1 MGGTT
6 STTGGAASGG
16 DAGGEDGKGGAA
28 GGATTSSG
36 GNHAAGSN
44 SGGTASTGGAAAG
57 ADAGSAGSNGGSAG
71 NIGDAGAAGSAG
83 DDTGSKREW
92 ALWPMP
98 NPASAGLPRPANY
111 DTTTNT
117 LLARDLVTGLT
128 WPRSLDPNYTEA
140 APARTKCQEMVF
152 AGYDDWR
159 LPTMIEMFSI
169 LDFTHT
175 WPAINTAV
183 FNAGSSSFSLLWTTS
198 PNPFYPATG
207 SWVMDFGTLSSLST
221 HPVNDRF
228 PSHCVRGGNEVPSGP
243 HYVLDDNT
251 VLDTYTGLT
260 WERNATLTTYEKAA
274 AASYCDTLTLAGKDD
289 WRLPSINETTTL
301 YDFTST
307 RYPPMDAAAFPD
319 DGSSVSTVDYW
330 NAGGWTLSFWNL
342 QIRKPNDARALRAR
356 CVR

>member
-1 MGGTT
+1 M
-6 STTGGAASGG
+6 TGGAASGG
-16 DAGGEDGKGGAA
+16 EAGGKDGTGGAA
-28 GGATTSSG
+28 GSATTSSG
-36 GNHAAGSN
+36 GDNAAGSN
-44 SGGTASTGGAAAG
+44 SGTAGIGGATGGAA
-57 ADAGSAGSNGGSAG
+57 GSG
-71 NIGDAGAAGSAG
+71 G
-83 DDTGSKREW
+83 DDTGSNREW

-111 DTTTNT
+111 DTATNA
-117 LLARDLVTGLT
+117 LLAHDLVTGLA
-128 WPRSLDPNYTEA
+128 WPRSLDPNFTEA
-140 APARTKCQEMVF
+140 VPARTKCQELVF

-169 LDFTHT
+169 LDFTRT
-175 WPAINTAV
+175 WPAINTVV
-183 FNAGSSSFSLLWTTS
+183 FNSGGTSFSLLWTTS
-198 PNPFYPATG
+198 SNPFYPATG
-207 SWVMDFGTLSSLST
+207 SWVMDFGTLTSMST

-228 PSHCVRGGNEVPSGP
+228 PSHCVRGGNEVPAGP
-243 HYVLDDNT
+243 HYVIEDNT
-251 VLDTYTGLT
+251 VLDTYTRLV
-260 WERNATLTTYEKAA
+260 WERNASLTTYEKEAA
-274 AASYCDTLTLAGKDD
+274 AAYCDALMLAGEDD

-342 QIRKPNDARALRAR
+342 QIRKPNDTRALRAR

>member
-1 MGGTT
+1 M
-6 STTGGAASGG
+6 
-16 DAGGEDGKGGAA
+16 
-28 GGATTSSG
+28 TTSSA
-36 GNHAAGSN
+36 GNDAAGSH
-44 SGGTASTGGAAAG
+44 SGGTAGTGGGTTG
-57 ADAGSAGSNGGSAG
+57 ADAGTAGAIGGSAG
-71 NIGDAGAAGSAG
+71 SAGDTGDAGAAGSGG
-83 DDTGSKREW
+83 DDKGKNREW

-117 LLARDLVTGLT
+117 LVVRDLITGLT
-128 WPRSLDPNYTEA
+128 WPRSLDPNFTEA
-140 APARTKCQEMVF
+140 APARTKCEALVF

-169 LDFTHT
+169 LDFTRT

-183 FNAGSSSFSLLWTTS
+183 FNSGSTSFSLLWTTS
-198 PNPFYPATG
+198 PNPFNPTTG
-207 SWVMDFGTLSSLST
+207 SWVMDFGTLSGMST

-228 PSHCVRGGNEVPSGP
+228 PSHCVRGGNEAPAGP
-243 HYVLDDNT
+243 HYVIEDDT
-251 VLDTYTGLT
+251 VLDNYTGLL
-260 WERNATLTTYEKAA
+260 WERNASLTTYEKEAA
-274 AASYCDTLTLAGKDD
+274 ADYCDALMLAGKDD

-307 RYPPMDAAAFPD
+307 RYPPMDATAFPD

-342 QIRKPNDARALRAR
+342 QIRKPNDPRALRAR